1 MLFRSILAMTEHE
14 GVWGDTPMARVGRLT
29 VASGCGVGSSDNGR
43 TGWEGGTFFVL
54 GSRGLNPNG
63 RLGYVRQ

>member
-1 MLFRSILAMTEHE
+1 
-14 GVWGDTPMARVGRLT
+14 MARVGRLT

-43 TGWEGGTFFVL
+43 AGWEGGTFFVL